1 MMIITVALAIGFCLG
16 VYAADLSDICEEDKR
31 KLKEEINEYAT
42 RTSTQKSN
50 CDVSIK
56 DLQSSLRMSRASY
69 NFLLESDQNKTLSNQ
84 VKLESIESKLEQCM
98 EDKTSLQNKRISEQ
112 TVSHQCEIDK
122 VHLQTE
128 ADAERTKVSECNK
141 NQTRCKEDLD
151 KCEET
156 TTTLRETHSKEKEDW
171 GHIKANLTENLTSQ
185 KLLAVNLSLNY
196 STCQMKGET
205 CARHLN
211 TCEANLDDKIQQNA
225 DCLSNGAK
233 FEAEEKSLYNDCV
246 INLHK
251 CQLQA
256 KYVTEDHA
264 ECQRKLEQCNE
275 DLQSYKMQRCF
286 GIRY

>member
-1 MMIITVALAIGFCLG
+1 MMIISVALAIGFCLG

-50 CDVSIK
+50 CDDSIK
-56 DLQSSLRMSRASY
+56 YLQSALRISAA
-69 NFLLESDQNKTLSNQ
+69 NNNLLLESDHNKTWSNKA
-84 VKLESIESKLEQCM
+84 KLESIESKLEQCNQ
-98 EDKTSLQNKRISEQ
+98 DKTSLQNKRISEQ

-128 ADAERTKVSECNK
+128 ADTERTKVSECNK

-156 TTTLRETHSKEKEDW
+156 TTTLRETHSKEKEEW

-185 KLLAVNLSLNY
+185 KLLAVNLSSNY
-196 STCQMKGET
+196 SACQMKEET

-211 TCEANLDDKIQQNA
+211 TCEANLEDKMQQNA

-233 FEAEEKSLYNDCV
+233 SEAEEKSLYNECV
-246 INLHK
+246 INLNK
-251 CQLQA
+251 CQLHA
-256 KYVTEDHA
+256 KYVTGDHDV
-264 ECQRKLEQCNE
+264 CQRKLEQCNE
-275 DLQSYKMQRCF
+275 DLQNYKMQRCF
-286 GIRY
+286 GIRF